1 MARILNCTTFE
12 IAYRR
17 MTGTLPAPELLTEL
31 QAADAD
37 PDCNEVEALL
47 VSGARLVLA
56 RVESG
61 IHASV
66 RGGPFFDDE
75 GNVRAVAS

>member
-1 MARILNCTTFE
+1 MARILNCHTFE

-17 MTGTLPAPELLTEL
+17 MTGTLPGPELLTEL
-31 QAADAD
+31 QAADKD

-47 VSGARLVLA
+47 SSGARLVLA
-56 RVESG
+56 RVEGG
-61 IHASV
+61 IRASV

-75 GNVRAVAS
+75 GNARAVAS